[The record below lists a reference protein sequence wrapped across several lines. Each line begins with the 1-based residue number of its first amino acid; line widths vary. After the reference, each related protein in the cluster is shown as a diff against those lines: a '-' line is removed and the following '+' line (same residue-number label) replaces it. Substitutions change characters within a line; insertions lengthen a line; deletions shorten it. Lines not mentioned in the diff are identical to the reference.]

1 MPAIWLNLAIAG
13 RFLRRPRMSLR
24 QLTLMGRE
32 DDALKV
38 ETIVRPILP
47 LVSHGA
53 TAEFTLPFSDLFHFS
68 FVTALPGKID
78 R

>member
-1 MPAIWLNLAIAG
+1 
-13 RFLRRPRMSLR
+13 MSLP